1 MKKIL
6 TIMALLVAF
15 VTTGFADTWTV
26 AGSAAAL
33 NGTTSWAEAN
43 AANDMTS
50 TDGVNFTLTV
60 TDCTLEQGT
69 NYEFKV
75 VKNHAWGEAYPGE
88 NYTFGVSETAVYTV
102 VYSFNADTKAVGV
115 ETTKTGEAGQITHTY
130 TVAGNSTTL
139 FGESTWDPSVT
150 ANDMTL
156 SGGLYT
162 WTKND
167 VELAAN
173 LEIEFKV
180 CVDHAWGTSYPSSNY
195 VVGSGDGYDGAGTYD
210 VTITFNEETK
220 AINATFEKQVENAEI
235 TSVQIFG
242 TLDNWNTNYNFGAV
256 ESANTPNVYTSTI
269 PLWLNLEDYV
279 FELKV
284 NPNPDDSNDP
294 NTKLVHFS
302 DIAIDPATPEG
313 WLVEGSNDMIVLKNS
328 ISGYAIYNL
337 TATWTPGPD
346 ASKGWTLKV
355 EGVTPRQTVT
365 ATFVNGANWEGDLY
379 AYAWKKNSSN
389 EDVAVTAAWP
399 GNKMTKNSE
408 KETINGVEYDVWTFT
423 LPLGSNNEPQFI
435 IFSDGTTTNK
445 TADLV
450 FENGKKYT
458 ETVPGNAEIE
468 SVIVTVPYAPIDP
481 INITNKKQEVD
492 GKYVYSI
499 DMDLSVV
506 LDDIPF
512 NFTINGETLPVS
524 ADMLD
529 PSENNLLETIS
540 IPISSYLLKNVGSGY
555 AVYTATATWTPNP
568 DATSQWKLLVVGK
581 DQRPEAT
588 TYSILYNTTGAE
600 NDWKVGDT
608 MTESDGEFTATIKN
622 KPGMLFAIAPT
633 GSVGVMGIQWGQII
647 RPVTDGNNWEI
658 DFADYN
664 GTTEL
669 NANGKVWAIDEANNA
684 DVIINF
690 TPGETGTFTI
700 TNELEFTIGQYGYST
715 YSNSRKYK
723 VVDAAANF
731 VTVSGSEATLVPQ
744 EEGAVLPAMTGAGKR
759 SGIII
764 SGTAGA
770 KAIIK
775 SANQSDDAVDSS
787 ANLLAGSGDNS
798 YNIGTQFAEGD
809 EYTAYIFTKP
819 DGKDLGFYKLDPSQ
833 GATLAAHKAFLAV
846 PMTGGAPQFIGFGGT
861 TGIDAT
867 LNDNGQMINDNV
879 IYDLSGRRVM
889 NPTKGLYIINGKK
902 VVIK

>member
-15 VTTGFADTWTV
+15 VTTGFAQDTWTV
-26 AGSAAAL
+26 AGSSEAL
-33 NGTTSWAEAN
+33 FGNTWDPTNE
-43 AANDMTS
+43 ANDM
-50 TDGVNFTLTV
+50 NFDSDTGLWTLTKSDV
-60 TDCTLEQGT
+60 TLNVGEVYKC
-69 NYEFKV
+69 KV
-75 VKNHAWGEAYPGE
+75 VKNHSWDVSYPAQDV
-88 NYTFGVSETAVYTV
+88 TFSVGAPG
-102 VYSFNADTKAVGV
+102 VYSVTVTYNPENNIVSIIIPGAP
-115 ETTKTGEAGQITHTY
+115 HTY
-130 TVAGNSTTL
+130 TVAGSSATL
-139 FGESTWDPSVT
+139 FGNTWNPEN
-150 ANDMTL
+150 ANNDMAKNNA
-156 SGGLYT
+156 GLYE
-162 WTKND
+162 WSKSN
-167 VELAAN
+167 VSLAAGN
-173 LEIEFKV
+173 IEFKV
-180 CVDHAWGTSYPSSNY
+180 VAERNWDLAYPNDNY
-195 VVGSGDGYDGAGTYD
+195 ILNIPSAGNYD
-210 VTITFNEETK
+210 VVITFNDETRE
-220 AINATFEKQVENAEI
+220 INATASASI
-235 TSVQIFG
+235 TSILLMG
-242 TLDNWNTNYNFGAV
+242 TFDNWSDGIALTQGTGY
-256 ESANTPNVYTSTI
+256 SYTGTI
-269 PLWLNLEDYV
+269 PVSADGEEFCIKVNSNTWIKYDDVAPLPAEYV
-279 FELKV
+279 FVTEG
-284 NPNPDDSNDP
+284 ND
-294 NTKLVHFS
+294 NNFKLS
-302 DIAIDPATPEG
+302 GDYESYDI
-313 WLVEGSNDMIVLKNS
+313 
-328 ISGYAIYNL
+328 
-337 TATWTPGPD
+337 TATWTPSSD
-346 ASKGWTLKV
+346 ASAGWTL
-355 EGVTPRQTVT
+355 
-365 ATFVNGANWEGDLY
+365 
-379 AYAWKKNSSN
+379 
-389 EDVAVTAAWP
+389 
-399 GNKMTKNSE
+399 
-408 KETINGVEYDVWTFT
+408 T
-423 LPLGSNNEPQFI
+423 L
-435 IFSDGTTTNK
+435 
-445 TADLV
+445 
-450 FENGKKYT
+450 
-458 ETVPGNAEIE
+458 VPGEPRIAEIE
-468 SVIVTVPYAPIDP
+468 SVIVTVPGAPIDP

-581 DQRPEAT
+581 DPRPEAT
-588 TYSILYNTTGAE
+588 TYSILYNTTGNAA
-600 NDWKVGDT
+600 DWKVGDT

-715 YSNSRKYK
+715 YSNAKKYK
-723 VVDAAANF
+723 VANATANF
-731 VTVSGSEATLVPQ
+731 VTVSGSEATLVAQ
-744 EEGAVLPAMTGAGKR
+744 AEGAILPAMTDAGKG

-775 SANQSDDAVDSS
+775 SANQSDNAVDSS
-787 ANLLAGSGDNS
+787 ENLLAGSGDNS

-846 PMTGGAPQFIGFGGT
+846 PKTGGAPQFIGFGGT